1 MSTQLISVA
10 DAMAAALDHHRQ
22 GRLGEATELYRRV
35 LAVVERGAPL
45 DPAVERALFGGDEA
59 GEAPATSV

>member
-1 MSTQLISVA
+1 VL
-10 DAMAAALDHHRQ
+10 LDRPTLH
-22 GRLGEATELYRRV
+22 RRV